1 MGNKIKGI
9 ICHWTG
15 GVYVPNS
22 TDKLHYHFLI
32 DGNGKVIKGKYKPE
46 DNLDC
51 TNGAYAA
58 HCGGGNTGRIGIALC
73 GMWNNLDFPIKRV
86 QLEAMCKL
94 IAQLSKDYNIPI
106 TNSTILTHSEFG
118 QLNPNT
124 TSFGKIDIDKLP
136 CVALYDRKSCGNWI
150 RNKVN
155 WYKSKII

>member
-15 GVYVPNS
+15 GLYNPNS
-22 TDKLHYHFLI
+22 TDRLHYHYLI
-32 DGNGKVIKGKYKPE
+32 NGEGKVIEGKYKPE

-51 TNGAYAA
+51 SDGKYAA

-73 GMWNNLDFPIKRV
+73 GMWSKEVPIKRV

-94 IAQLSKDYNIPI
+94 IAQLCAKYNLPI
-106 TNSTILTHSEFG
+106 NTDTIMTHSEFG
-118 QLNPNT
+118 GRFPNSS
-124 TSFGKIDIDKLP
+124 SFGKIDIDKLP
-136 CVALYDRKSCGNWI
+136 CIALYDRRSISNWI

-155 WYKSKII
+155 WYRSRL